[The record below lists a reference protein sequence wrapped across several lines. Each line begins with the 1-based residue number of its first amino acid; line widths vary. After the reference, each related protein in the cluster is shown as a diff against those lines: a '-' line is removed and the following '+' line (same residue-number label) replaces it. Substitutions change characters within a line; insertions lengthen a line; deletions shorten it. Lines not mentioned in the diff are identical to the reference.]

1 MEIELSQESIR
12 RLADELAPRV
22 AKIIIKSGIQN
33 DDEWVRTSEAA
44 KILGISENWLRL
56 TKDRYPHVKNGNDSR
71 GQLMFKKSELIK
83 SFAK

>member
-22 AKIIIKSGIQN
+22 AKIIAGIHT

-44 KILGISENWLRL
+44 RILGISEKYMRQI
-56 TKDRYPHVKNGNDSR
+56 KDSYPHIKNGNDSR
-71 GQLMFKKSELIK
+71 GKLMFKKSELIK
-83 SFAK
+83 NYAK